1 MFALAAAG
9 AAACEHKRAA
19 TRADS
24 TADST
29 ADGTADGTA
38 GAPVSVATDTVKR
51 QGSWSDSVTAESDYT
66 AAYVHS
72 QLVVI
77 EEQMVFPDGM
87 RSSRAYFYGD
97 RSALTRIVDERTLTA
112 ASGNSSPTTV
122 RARLD
127 VYLSG
132 DRVDSSGKTVDN
144 VTKTA
149 QPYEIENLRRHE
161 REIFARA
168 STMNTAPRTDR

>member
-1 MFALAAAG
+1 MLALAVTAAG
-9 AAACEHKRAA
+9 AAACGDKRAA
-19 TRADS
+19 TLAGS
-24 TADST
+24 
-29 ADGTADGTA
+29 TA

-66 AAYVHS
+66 AAYVNS

-77 EEQMVFPDGM
+77 EEQMVFPDGL
-87 RSSRAYFYGD
+87 RSSRTYFYGD
-97 RSALTRIVDERTLTA
+97 RSAPTRIVDERTLTA

-127 VYLSG
+127 VYLTG

-144 VTKTA
+144 VVKTV
-149 QPYEIENLRRHE
+149 QPYEIDNLRRHE
-161 REIFARA
+161 REIFARV
-168 STMNTAPRTDR
+168 STTNSAPRTNR

>member
-1 MFALAAAG
+1 MTPSKTLSVVLFAVAVAG
-9 AAACEHKRAA
+9 AVACEDKRTA
-19 TRADS
+19 TRVDS
-24 TADST
+24 
-29 ADGTADGTA
+29 TA
-38 GAPVSVATDTVKR
+38 GAPVSVSTDTVKR
-51 QGSWSDSVTAESDYT
+51 LGSWSDSVTAESDYT
-66 AAYVHS
+66 AAYVNG

-87 RSSRAYFYGD
+87 RSSRTYFYGR
-97 RSALTRIVDERTLTA
+97 RSAPIRIVDERTLTA

-127 VYLSG
+127 VYLTG

-144 VTKTA
+144 VAKTV